1 MRVVLFCGGLGMR
14 LREHS
19 DLVPKPMVNI
29 GYRPILWHV
38 MKYYA
43 HYGHKEFI
51 LCLGWKANFIKDYFL
66 NYQETYSNDFVL
78 DGRTDKIELLG
89 SDIEDWKITFCD
101 TGVNSSIGQRLL
113 AVREHLEGE
122 PAFLAN
128 YTDGLTDAPLDKIV
142 DFHHAS
148 NSDATFLS
156 VPPSQSF
163 HVIEQNDS
171 GQVSKIETV
180 GDAGVM
186 CNGGFFVLNNQVF
199 NHLEAGQDLIDGA
212 LVELA
217 QKGKCYSY
225 QHRGFWACMDTFKE
239 MHLLQDMYNNG
250 ATPWTVWENV

>member
-19 DLVPKPMVNI
+19 DLIPKPMVNI

-43 HYGHKEFI
+43 HYGHTEFI
-51 LCLGWKANFIKDYFL
+51 LCLGWKANVIKDYFL

-78 DGRTDKIELLG
+78 DGRKNDIRLLG

-101 TGVNSSIGQRLL
+101 TGVNASIGQRLL
-113 AVREHLEGE
+113 AVREHLDGE
-122 PAFLAN
+122 YTFLAN
-128 YTDGLTDAPLDKIV
+128 YTDGLTDANLNDVI
-142 DFHHAS
+142 DFHQS
-148 NSDATFLS
+148 RKSEATFLS

-163 HVIEQNDS
+163 HVVEQTPN
-171 GQVSKIETV
+171 GQVHCIETV

-186 CNGGFFVLNNQVF
+186 CNGGFFVLNHQVF
-199 NHLEAGQDLIDGA
+199 DHLAGQDLIDGA
-212 LVELA
+212 LVDLA
-217 QKGKCYSY
+217 KQGQCYSY
-225 QHRGFWACMDTFKE
+225 EHRGFWACMDTFKE

-250 ATPWTVWENV
+250 STPWTVWDAA